1 MTLSAWKFHKDKEVA
16 MIFSRVNLSTQC
28 AHPGL
33 IGAHN
38 NKDVFSVKTRFFILV
53 DDLDVG
59 QPLTVRADFVLA
71 FDDQYA
77 IVLERAISFSSGL
90 EIKVSNRGVPL
101 GAGRRFVPVAVVS
114 AKRRVCAAAGF
125 VSGFAPEES
134 LHIRRVE
141 DQRVE

>member
-16 MIFSRVNLSTQC
+16 MVFSRVNLSHQA
-28 AHPGL
+28 AHAGL

-59 QPLTVRADFVLA
+59 QPLTIRADLVLA

-77 IVLERAISFSSGL
+77 IVLKRAMSFSSGL
-90 EIKVSNRGVPL
+90 EIKVSNRSVPL
-101 GAGRRFVPVAVVS
+101 GAGRRFVSIAVVS
-114 AKRRVCAAAGF
+114 AKRRVCATAGF
-125 VSGFAPEES
+125 MSGFAPEES
-134 LHIRRVE
+134 FHIRRVE
-141 DQRVE
+141 DYRVK